1 MKLYKREVCTG
12 LSLLLLAEECASV
25 DPRSRYGSLLIVSL
39 KETFERAAHKLLIH
53 DLSLC
58 RAMFKG
64 TLVLPFRFYD
74 LLSPLEKIFS
84 SEVEVEYNSR
94 EGVVRTGRHVARL
107 SREIQ
112 SIHEE
117 ALREAKER
125 E

>member
-1 MKLYKREVCTG
+1 MKLYKREACTG

-64 TLVLPFRFYD
+64 TLVLPLTSVSVLR
-74 LLSPLEKIFS
+74 PTFS
-84 SEVEVEYNSR
+84 SR
-94 EGVVRTGRHVARL
+94 ENIFIRGG
-107 SREIQ
+107 S
-112 SIHEE
+112 
-117 ALREAKER
+117 
-125 E
+125 